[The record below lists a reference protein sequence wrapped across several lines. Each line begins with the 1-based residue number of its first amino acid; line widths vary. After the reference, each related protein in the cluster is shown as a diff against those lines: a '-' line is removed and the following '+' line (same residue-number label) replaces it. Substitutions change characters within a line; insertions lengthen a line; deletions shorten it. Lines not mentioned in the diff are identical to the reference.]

1 MTPSITKGSDFSRIV
16 RHGSVYFVASL
27 LTKGLHAILLPVY
40 TSWLSPSDYATFS
53 NLLAIVGLIVVATS
67 LYLDNAYA
75 RFYFDACDEPDKLRS
90 LFSTLFV
97 FITVWGAL
105 VAGALFFVLAPHL
118 TRAYDIPALP
128 YVAVVCLIPLF
139 AQFNALARTH
149 FRSQHRSGL
158 VTSATYI
165 LAVVNAAVALTI
177 LLGINATPA
186 ALLWGV
192 LAGEAASATFLLF
205 RLLRDDLIGLGLDY
219 HQLRSAL
226 TYSIG
231 LIPLTAAS
239 WLSGYS
245 DRLLISWLGDTS
257 ASGIYSVAFELG
269 RVINIIVWA
278 IFMVYGPMM
287 FALLKEN
294 RPENEKRIERFQ
306 SVYIHLLIGSAFF
319 LSLFTP
325 EFYQLFI
332 NDSYNEGIQWVPI
345 IAAAFV
351 FGGLRKLYATPIYYH
366 KLTIYIS
373 IGGIVQAGLNLGLN
387 YFLIPSLG
395 AAVAAWAKLASM
407 SAIALY
413 FYVLCRKY
421 QPLKMNLRAGS
432 STASI
437 LIACTLAYMFVR
449 YGLHLEG
456 GWLFAAKLAI
466 LIGALVLTLK
476 SPFGNSMK
484 TLFTESKARKS
495 KPAHNRTSET

>member
-1 MTPSITKGSDFSRIV
+1 MTSSITKGSDFSRIA
-16 RHGSVYFVASL
+16 RHSAVYFMASL

-40 TSWLSPSDYATFS
+40 TTWLSPSDYATFS
-53 NLLAIVGLIVVATS
+53 NLLAIAGLIVVGTS

-75 RFYFDACDEPDKLRS
+75 RFYFDTCDEPDKLRL

-105 VAGALFFVLAPHL
+105 AAGVFFFLLAPHL
-118 TRAYDIPALP
+118 SRAYDIPALP
-128 YVAVVCLIPLF
+128 YVAVICLIPLF

-165 LAVVNAAVALTI
+165 LAIVNAAVALAI
-177 LLGINATPA
+177 LLGIEATPA

-192 LAGEAASATFLLF
+192 LAGEAASATFLIIRLF
-205 RLLRDDLIGLGLDY
+205 RDNVIGFAVDFR
-219 HQLRSAL
+219 QLRSAL

-245 DRLLISWLGDTS
+245 DRLLISWLGNTT
-257 ASGIYSVAFELG
+257 ASGVYSVAFEIG
-269 RVINIIVWA
+269 RVINIIVLA

-287 FALLKEN
+287 FALLKEAKA
-294 RPENEKRIERFQ
+294 ENITRIERFQ

-325 EFYQLFI
+325 ELYRLLI
-332 NDSYNEGIQWVPI
+332 NESYDEGIQWVPI

-351 FGGLRKLYATPIYYH
+351 FAGLRKLYVTPIYYH
-366 KLTIYIS
+366 KLTILIS
-373 IGGIVQAGLNLGLN
+373 IGGIVQAILNLGFN
-387 YFLIPSLG
+387 YFLIPRYG
-395 AAVAAWAKLASM
+395 AVVAAWSKLLSM
-407 SAIALY
+407 SVVALY
-413 FYVLCRKY
+413 FYALCRKY
-421 QPLKMNLRAGS
+421 EPIKINRRAFKT
-432 STASI
+432 TAST
-437 LIACTLAYMFVR
+437 LIACTITYLFVR
-449 YGLHLEG
+449 YGLRLDG
-456 GWLFAAKLAI
+456 SWLLAAKLMI

-476 SPFGNSMK
+476 SPFGESIR
-484 TLFTESKARKS
+484 TLINESKIRF
-495 KPAHNRTSET
+495 NRRT